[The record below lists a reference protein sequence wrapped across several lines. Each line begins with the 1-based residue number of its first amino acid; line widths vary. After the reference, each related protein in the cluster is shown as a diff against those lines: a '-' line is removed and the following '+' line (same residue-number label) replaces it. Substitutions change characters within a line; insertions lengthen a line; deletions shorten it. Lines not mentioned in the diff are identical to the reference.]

1 MEKTPPTPRLAWLD
15 VLRGVAALTVAFHH
29 GSYHYVPAFRE
40 RLIGYVNPG
49 AWGVLVFFLVSGYI
63 IPASLERTGSVRRFW
78 VGRAFRIHP
87 MLLVATGAMAVLS
100 LTGLKSLSAR
110 LGDHPEP
117 VTEVLAHLT
126 MLQDLLAVPSI
137 VNVFWTLSYEM
148 VFYLLTVALF
158 AVGLHRR
165 SAGVALALAGSAA
178 ALAAVLPVAALSG
191 RAGTA
196 PVTAAVAAL
205 VTTAIVLACSR
216 RAALA
221 RAGALL
227 GGATGLVLVLAN
239 SRIAA
244 WQGLVLLAMMFL
256 GTAVHRSEQGR
267 LAWRWTVLAGASV
280 LATALLLPLRHVPD
294 MVDGGVVRAWQT
306 SLPLAMAAFAAAM
319 ALRARRMPRALAGL
333 GVVSY
338 SVYVLHPVLLAA
350 ADGTVGR
357 PGEDRPLWLAAY
369 LVLVVAVSAGTYR
382 LVEVPALRAG
392 RRVARR
398 LDPPPAAPDRSP
410 APVTV
415 R

>member
-1 MEKTPPTPRLAWLD
+1 MEKTPPVPRLAWLD

-29 GSYHYVPAFRE
+29 GSYHFVPAFRAH
-40 RLIGYVNPG
+40 LIGYVNPG

-78 VGRAFRIHP
+78 IGRAFRIHP
-87 MLLVATGAMAVLS
+87 MLLVAIGAMVVLS
-100 LTGLKSLSAR
+100 LTGLKP

-126 MLQDLLAVPSI
+126 MLQDLLAVPSLI
-137 VNVFWTLSYEM
+137 NVFWTLSYEM

-205 VTTAIVLACSR
+205 VATAIVLACSR

-267 LAWRWTVLAGASV
+267 LAWRWTVLAGAGV
-280 LATALLLPLRHVPD
+280 VGTALLLPHWHVPD
-294 MVDGGVVRAWQT
+294 MVDGGVVRAWDT
-306 SLPLAMAAFAAAM
+306 SLPLAVAAFAAAM
-319 ALRARRMPRALAGL
+319 ALRGRRMPRALAGL

-338 SVYVLHPVLLAA
+338 SVYVLHPVVLAA

-369 LVLVVAVSAGTYR
+369 LVLVVAVSAATYR
-382 LVEVPALRAG
+382 LVEVPARRAG

-398 LDPPPAAPDRSP
+398 LDPRPAPDRPS